1 MSNDL
6 TPVPSGT
13 PGSGPV
19 VWGESQGM
27 QGWNVPP
34 EQPKSGI
41 GVHRFLMAIARYK
54 WLVLALAGV
63 GAAGGYVASKLV
75 KPEYQAVGTLWIG
88 ADDKAA
94 VARGPL
100 QPSELLQAQGWIELL
115 RSFTVLDHVIQEQQM
130 FLKLKEPADAPVFAE
145 MRLEDRFRP
154 GGYRLV
160 VDAAG
165 TSYRLSTAEGAP
177 VASGPV
183 GSPIGRDMGIIWTP
197 AAGQLP
203 AGRTLDFEL
212 RVPRDVAME
221 LNKDLRTMM
230 SQDGRF
236 IGLAYQHS
244 DPELAAAVVNA
255 VADRVVV
262 VAAELKRLK
271 LDELTGVLEEQLRQA
286 EGNLRGA
293 ELALEGFRVQTITLP
308 TENAMPV
315 APGLQMT
322 LSPALSNYFQMKI
335 ESDQLRQSRE
345 SIERVLAERAESASM
360 VDALAMVPAVNDA
373 PEFKA
378 ALNEVVERRAL
389 LRQARQRY
397 TDDHP
402 EVQRLASS
410 LADMEQRKVP
420 EIARGVAA
428 NLAALERESV
438 QQVGSAGDELQQIP
452 SRMIDES
459 RYRRQVLIAEQLF
472 TGLRQRYEDAR
483 LSALSSIP
491 DLRVL
496 DRARVPHSPAND
508 QRLALVLVS
517 ILIGVG
523 AGVAGAVVLE
533 RLDPRVY
540 HPDQVTRQMGLN
552 ILGAV
557 PHVRTAG
564 GLPDAQTAAAVAE
577 AFREVRLGLLF
588 SSPQG
593 EAAPFQVTLTSPGT
607 GDGKSFICL
616 NLSLAFAEL
625 GKRTLVIDGDIR
637 RGTLH
642 RMFGLERTP
651 GLTDYLSGDATRE
664 GLVQHTQFPNLDMIG
679 SGSRMQLGPELLGS
693 KRMKQLIAH
702 LRDEYDVILVDSAP
716 MGAGS
721 DAYTLA
727 TLTGNL
733 ALVVRSG
740 RTNRGVTEA
749 KLNLIDRLPIRLLGA
764 ILNDVPASRLYNTY
778 YPYLPGYE
786 ALDEAPADDGKAVVV
801 S

>member
-1 MSNDL
+1 MA
-6 TPVPSGT
+6 
-13 PGSGPV
+13 
-19 VWGESQGM
+19 
-27 QGWNVPP
+27 GWNAGP
-34 EQPKSGI
+34 EPQASGL
-41 GVHRFLMAIARYK
+41 GARRFLLAIARYK
-54 WLVLALAGV
+54 WMVLALAGV

-75 KPEYQAVGTLWIG
+75 KPEYQATGTLWIG

-94 VARGPL
+94 LARGPL
-100 QPSELLQAQGWIELL
+100 QPAELLQAQGWIELL
-115 RSFTVLDHVIQEQQM
+115 RSFTVLDYVIQEQQM
-130 FLKLKEPADAPVFAE
+130 FLKTRSEADRPLFAE
-145 MRLEDRFRP
+145 MRVEERFRP
-154 GGYRLV
+154 GGYKLA
-160 VDAAG
+160 VDAQG
-165 TSYRLSTAEGAP
+165 RSYQLSSAEGVP
-177 VASGPV
+177 VATGPV
-183 GSPIGRDMGIIWTP
+183 GSPVGREVGIIWTP
-197 AAGQLP
+197 TQLP
-203 AGRTLDFEL
+203 AGRTLEFEL
-212 RVPRDVAME
+212 RVPRDVALE
-221 LNKDLRTMM
+221 LTKDLRTMM

-236 IGLAYQHS
+236 IGLAYKNT
-244 DPELAAAVVNA
+244 DPELAAAVVNS
-255 VADRVVV
+255 VSDRVVV

-271 LDELTGVLEEQLRQA
+271 LDELTAVLEEQLRQA
-286 EGNLRGA
+286 EGNLRQS

-308 TENAMPV
+308 TENSMPV

-322 LSPALSNYFQMKI
+322 LSPALSNYFSMKI

-345 SIERVLAERAESASM
+345 SIERVLSQRADSSTM
-360 VDALAMVPAVNDA
+360 VDALAMVPAVNEA

-378 ALNEVVERRAL
+378 ALNEVVERRAM

-402 EVQRLASS
+402 EVQRLAAS

-428 NLAALERESV
+428 NLASRERESDG
-438 QQVGSAGDELQQIP
+438 QIGMAGDELQRIP
-452 SRMIDES
+452 ARMIDES
-459 RYRRQVLIAEQLF
+459 RHRRQVAIDEQLF
-472 TGLRQRYEDAR
+472 AGLRQRYEDAR

-496 DRARVPHSPAND
+496 DRARVPHTPSND
-508 QRLALVLVS
+508 QRLVLVLVS

-540 HPDQVTRQMGLN
+540 HAEQVTRQMGLN

-557 PHVRTAG
+557 PHVRISA

-588 SSPQG
+588 SHPQG

-642 RMFGLERTP
+642 RMFGLDRTP
-651 GLTDYLSGDATRE
+651 GLTDYLSGNATRE
-664 GLVQHTQFPNLDMIG
+664 QLVQGTRFPNLDMIG
-679 SGSRMQLGPELLGS
+679 SGTRMQLGPELLGS
-693 KRMKQLIAH
+693 ERMKALVKH
-702 LRDEYDVILVDSAP
+702 LRDQYDVILIDSAP

-749 KLNLIDRLPIRLLGA
+749 KLSLIDRLPVRVLGVV
-764 ILNDVPASRLYNTY
+764 LNDVPASRLYNND
-778 YPYLPGYE
+778 YPYLQGYE
-786 ALDEAPADDGKAVVV
+786 ALDEVVEEDGRAVVV